1 MATLDK
7 NKIARALE
15 KQLKDNFMEN
25 IQVKILVA
33 DVIQATAI
41 HEGSTEVAIVIFI
54 NDDYNSVDVT
64 LHAIR
69 YINRVELTKHYFTK
83 SEDNLASLILS
94 NAITSATLVETM

>member
-25 IQVKILVA
+25 IQVEILVA

-41 HEGSTEVAIVIFI
+41 HEGSTEIAIVIFT
-54 NDDYNSVDVT
+54 NDDYNVDVT
-64 LHAIR
+64 LHAIC
-69 YINRVELTKHYFTK
+69 YTNRVELIKHYFTK
-83 SEDNLASLILS
+83 SEDNLVSIILS
-94 NAITSATLVETM
+94 NAIASATLVETM

>member
-15 KQLKDNFMEN
+15 KQLKDNFMEH
-25 IQVKILVA
+25 IQVEILIA

-41 HEGSTEVAIVIFI
+41 PDGSTEVAIVIFI
-54 NDDYNSVDVT
+54 NDDYNVDVT

-69 YINRVELTKHYFTK
+69 YTNRVELIKHYFTK
-83 SEDNLASLILS
+83 SEDNLVSIILS
-94 NAITSATLVETM
+94 NARTSATLVETM

>member
-15 KQLKDNFMEN
+15 KQLKDPSMKN

-41 HEGSTEVAIVIFI
+41 YEDSTEIAIVIFI
-54 NDDYNSVDVT
+54 NDDHNVDVT

-69 YINRVELTKHYFTK
+69 YTNRVELTKHYFTK
-83 SEDNLASLILS
+83 SEDNLVSLILS
-94 NAITSATLVETM
+94 NAITSAILVETM

>member
-25 IQVKILVA
+25 IQVDILVT

-41 HEGSTEVAIVIFI
+41 HEGSTEVAIVVFV
-54 NDDYNSVDVT
+54 NDDYNVDVT

-69 YINRVELTKHYFTK
+69 YTNRVELVKHYSTK
-83 SEDNLASLILS
+83 SEDNLVSLILS
-94 NAITSATLVETM
+94 NAITSASLVETM

>member
-25 IQVKILVA
+25 IQVEILIA

-41 HEGSTEVAIVIFI
+41 HEGSTEVAIVIFV
-54 NDDYNSVDVT
+54 N
-64 LHAIR
+64 
-69 YINRVELTKHYFTK
+69 E
-83 SEDNLASLILS
+83 
-94 NAITSATLVETM
+94 

>member
-25 IQVKILVA
+25 IQVEILVA

-41 HEGSTEVAIVIFI
+41 HEDSTEVAIVIFI
-54 NDDYNSVDVT
+54 NDDYNVDVT
-64 LHAIR
+64 LYAIH
-69 YINRVELTKHYFTK
+69 YTNRVELIKHYYTK
-83 SEDNLASLILS
+83 SEDNLVSIIIS
-94 NAITSATLVETM
+94 NAITSAILVETV

>member
-25 IQVKILVA
+25 VQVKILVA

-41 HEGSTEVAIVIFI
+41 HEDSTEVAIVVFI
-54 NDDYNSVDVT
+54 NDDYKVDVT

-69 YINRVELTKHYFTK
+69 YTNRVELIKHYFTK
-83 SEDNLASLILS
+83 SEDNLVDIILS
-94 NAITSATLVETM
+94 NARTSVTLVETM

>member
-25 IQVKILVA
+25 VQVKILVA

-41 HEGSTEVAIVIFI
+41 HEGSTEVAILVFV
-54 NDDYNSVDVT
+54 NDDYNVDVT
-64 LHAIR
+64 LHAIHHL
-69 YINRVELTKHYFTK
+69 NRAELIKHYFTK
-83 SEDNLASLILS
+83 SEDNLVNIILS
-94 NAITSATLVETM
+94 NARTSAILVETM

>member
-25 IQVKILVA
+25 VQVKILVA

-41 HEGSTEVAIVIFI
+41 HEGSTEVAIVVFI
-54 NDDYNSVDVT
+54 NDDYNVDVT
-64 LHAIR
+64 LYAIR
-69 YINRVELTKHYFTK
+69 NTNRVELIKHYFTK
-83 SEDNLASLILS
+83 SEDNLVSITLS
-94 NAITSATLVETM
+94 NATTSATLVETM

>member
-25 IQVKILVA
+25 IQVETLVA

-41 HEGSTEVAIVIFI
+41 HEGSTEVAILVFV
-54 NDDYNSVDVT
+54 NDDYNVDVT
-64 LHAIR
+64 LHAIH
-69 YINRVELTKHYFTK
+69 YVNRVKLTKHYFTK
-83 SEDNLASLILS
+83 SEDNLVNITLS

>member
-7 NKIARALE
+7 NKIVRALE

-25 IQVKILVA
+25 IQVKILVT

-54 NDDYNSVDVT
+54 NDDYNVDVT

-69 YINRVELTKHYFTK
+69 YTNRVELIKHYFTK
-83 SEDNLASLILS
+83 SEDNLVSLILS
-94 NAITSATLVETM
+94 NATTSATLVETM

>member
-25 IQVKILVA
+25 VQVKILVA

-41 HEGSTEVAIVIFI
+41 HEGSTEVAIVVFI
-54 NDDYNSVDVT
+54 NDDYNVDVT

-69 YINRVELTKHYFTK
+69 YTNRVELIKHYFTK
-83 SEDNLASLILS
+83 SEDNLASIILS
-94 NAITSATLVETM
+94 NARTSATLVETM

>member
-1 MATLDK
+1 MTTLNK

-15 KQLKDNFMEN
+15 KQLKDASMKN

-54 NDDYNSVDVT
+54 NDDYNVDVT

-69 YINRVELTKHYFTK
+69 YTNRVELIKHYFTK
-83 SEDNLASLILS
+83 SEDNLVSIIIS
-94 NAITSATLVETM
+94 NAITSAILVETM

>member
-1 MATLDK
+1 MTTLDK

-25 IQVKILVA
+25 VQVKILVA

-41 HEGSTEVAIVIFI
+41 YEGSTEVAIVVFI
-54 NDDYNSVDVT
+54 NDDYNVDVT

-69 YINRVELTKHYFTK
+69 YTNRVELIKHYFTR
-83 SEDNLASLILS
+83 SEDNLVSIILS

>member
-15 KQLKDNFMEN
+15 KQLQDAFMKN
-25 IQVKILVA
+25 IQVEILVT

-41 HEGSTEVAIVIFI
+41 HEGSTEVAIVVFV
-54 NDDYNSVDVT
+54 NDDYNVDVT
-64 LHAIR
+64 LHAIH
-69 YINRVELTKHYFTK
+69 YTNRVELIKHYFTK
-83 SEDNLASLILS
+83 SEDNLVSIILS

>member
-25 IQVKILVA
+25 IQVEILVT

-41 HEGSTEVAIVIFI
+41 HEGSTEIAIVILT
-54 NDDYNSVDVT
+54 NGDYKVDGT
-64 LHAIR
+64 LHAIH
-69 YINRVELTKHYFTK
+69 YTNRVELIKHYFTK
-83 SEDNLASLILS
+83 SEDNLVSIILS

>member
-1 MATLDK
+1 MTTLDK

-41 HEGSTEVAIVIFI
+41 HEGSTEVAIVIFV
-54 NDDYNSVDVT
+54 NDDYNVDVT
-64 LHAIR
+64 LYAIR
-69 YINRVELTKHYFTK
+69 YTNRVELIKHYFTK
-83 SEDNLASLILS
+83 SEDNLVSIIIS
-94 NAITSATLVETM
+94 NAITSAILVETM

>member
-1 MATLDK
+1 MTTLDK

-25 IQVKILVA
+25 IQVEILVA

-54 NDDYNSVDVT
+54 NDDYNGDVT

-69 YINRVELTKHYFTK
+69 YTNRVELIKHYFTK
-83 SEDNLASLILS
+83 SEDNLVSIIIS
-94 NAITSATLVETM
+94 NAITSAILVETM

>member
-1 MATLDK
+1 MTTLNK

-15 KQLKDNFMEN
+15 KQLKDASMKN

-54 NDDYNSVDVT
+54 NDDYNVDVT
-64 LHAIR
+64 LHAVR
-69 YINRVELTKHYFTK
+69 YTNRVELIKHYFTK
-83 SEDNLASLILS
+83 SEDNLASIIIS
-94 NAITSATLVETM
+94 NAITSAILVETM

>member
-25 IQVKILVA
+25 IQVEILVA

-41 HEGSTEVAIVIFI
+41 HEGATEVAIVIFI
-54 NDDYNSVDVT
+54 NDDYNVDIT

-69 YINRVELTKHYFTK
+69 YTNRAELIKHYFTK
-83 SEDNLASLILS
+83 SEDNLVSIILS
-94 NAITSATLVETM
+94 NAITSAILVETM

>member
-1 MATLDK
+1 MTTLDK

-25 IQVKILVA
+25 IQVEILVA

-41 HEGSTEVAIVIFI
+41 HEGSTEVAMVIFI
-54 NDDYNSVDVT
+54 NDGYNVDVT

-69 YINRVELTKHYFTK
+69 YTNRVELIKHYFTK
-83 SEDNLASLILS
+83 SEDNLVSLILS
-94 NAITSATLVETM
+94 NAITSAILVETM

>member
-1 MATLDK
+1 MTTLDK

-15 KQLKDNFMEN
+15 KQLKDPAMKN

-41 HEGSTEVAIVIFI
+41 HEGSTEVAIVVFI
-54 NDDYNSVDVT
+54 NDDYNVDVT

-69 YINRVELTKHYFTK
+69 YTNRVELTKHYFTK
-83 SEDNLASLILS
+83 SEDNLVSLILS
-94 NAITSATLVETM
+94 NAITSAILVETM

>member
-1 MATLDK
+1 MTTLDK

-15 KQLKDNFMEN
+15 KQLKDPAMKN

-41 HEGSTEVAIVIFI
+41 HEGSTEVAIVIFV
-54 NDDYNSVDVT
+54 NDDYNVDVT

-69 YINRVELTKHYFTK
+69 YTNRVELTKHYFTK
-83 SEDNLASLILS
+83 SEDNLVSLILS
-94 NAITSATLVETM
+94 NAITSAILVETM

>member
-1 MATLDK
+1 MTTLNK

-15 KQLKDNFMEN
+15 KQLKDNFMKN

-54 NDDYNSVDVT
+54 NDDYNVDVT

-69 YINRVELTKHYFTK
+69 YTNRVELIKHYFTK
-83 SEDNLASLILS
+83 SEDNLVSIIIS
-94 NAITSATLVETM
+94 NAITSAILVETM

>member
-25 IQVKILVA
+25 IQVDILVT

-41 HEGSTEVAIVIFI
+41 HEGSTEVAIVVFV
-54 NDDYNSVDVT
+54 NDDYNVYVT

-69 YINRVELTKHYFTK
+69 YTNRVELIKQYFTK
-83 SEDNLASLILS
+83 SEDNLVSIILS
-94 NAITSATLVETM
+94 NARTSATLVETM

>member
-1 MATLDK
+1 MTTLNK

-41 HEGSTEVAIVIFI
+41 HEGSTEVAIVIFV
-54 NDDYNSVDVT
+54 NDDYNVDVT

-69 YINRVELTKHYFTK
+69 YTNRVELVKHYFTK
-83 SEDNLASLILS
+83 SEDNLVSLILS
-94 NAITSATLVETM
+94 NAITSAILVETM